1 MNHFTDIGRCV
12 VRERN
17 GGIRCEVHTLRLESQ
32 LRENGARRPGSRLVS
47 LLRRKGYAFEEV
59 DLGVDEALLGS
70 LGEATGKTILLP
82 LVFLGGRLVGGL
94 DEIVA
99 LERSGD
105 LERLVRGRV

>member
-47 LLRRKGYAFEEV
+47 LFEKSTLPSLRRAGNA
-59 DLGVDEALLGS
+59 G
-70 LGEATGKTILLP
+70 
-82 LVFLGGRLVGGL
+82 
-94 DEIVA
+94 
-99 LERSGD
+99 
-105 LERLVRGRV
+105 